1 MTSTPVHPASPAPE
15 QAAIIMAAGKG
26 TRMRSRTNKVL
37 HEVAGVPMI
46 ERVTRAALA
55 AGVRRVVVVLG
66 HQSEEVQEHLRR
78 VFVDGEGVN
87 ITWALQEEQLG
98 TAHAVQCALPALEG
112 FEGRVWILSGDTP
125 LVHAGLLERLNSSC
139 PRAAL
144 AVAGMRLNEPSS
156 YGRLLTDARGL
167 YAIREARD
175 CAPHEL
181 AVRDVNAGLYRVE
194 ASLLRA
200 GLATLKRENAQG
212 EYYLT
217 DLVSYARALQGEAP
231 EGGGELVGCHVFEG
245 AEVEALEGVNDRV
258 DLARAEA
265 SAQRL
270 LALAA
275 MRGGATLLR
284 PETVRLSAHAALGE
298 DSLVEEDVT
307 LVGRVEVGRGARLG
321 RGCRVEDSAVG
332 EGAVVGQGAIL
343 KGVTLAAGAV
353 VHPYSHLEGAEVG
366 ERAEVGPFARLREG
380 TRLSAR
386 VKIGNFVET
395 KKASFGEGAKASHL
409 SYLGDAE
416 VGARANVGA
425 GTITCNYDGYR
436 KHKTHIGE
444 GAFIGSDT
452 QLVAP
457 VSVGDGAFVAA
468 GSTVTR
474 DVPADALAL
483 SRAPQVEREGWA
495 ARFHAER
502 RGR

>member
-1 MTSTPVHPASPAPE
+1 
-15 QAAIIMAAGKG
+15 MAAGKG

-46 ERVTRAALA
+46 ERVVRAALD

-66 HQSEEVQEHLRR
+66 HQSEEVQAHLRR
-78 VFVDGEGVN
+78 VFAEGEGAH
-87 ITWALQEEQLG
+87 ITWAIQAEQLG
-98 TAHAVQCALPALEG
+98 TAHAAQCALPALEG

-125 LVHAGLLERLNSSC
+125 LIHAGLFARLNAAC
-139 PRAAL
+139 PHAAL
-144 AVAGMRLNEPSS
+144 AVAGMRLHDPAS

-175 CAPHEL
+175 CAPHER
-181 AVRDVNAGLYRVE
+181 AVRDVNAGLYRVD
-194 ASLLRA
+194 AALLRA

-217 DLVSYARALQGEAP
+217 DLVSYARALQDAAGASGEEA
-231 EGGGELVGCHVFEG
+231 GAGVGCCVFEG
-245 AEVEALEGVNDRV
+245 DDVEALEGVNDRV

-265 SAQRL
+265 SAQRQ

-298 DSLVEEDVT
+298 DALVEEDVT
-307 LVGRVEVGRGARLG
+307 LVGRVAVGRGARLG
-321 RGCRVEDSAVG
+321 RGCRLEGCVVG
-332 EGAVVGQGAIL
+332 EGAVVGQGALL

-366 ERAEVGPFARLREG
+366 AGAEVGPFARLREG
-380 TRLSAR
+380 TRLAAR

-395 KKASFGEGAKASHL
+395 KKATFGEGAKASHL
-409 SYLGDAE
+409 SYLGDVD

-436 KHKTHIGE
+436 KHHTHIGE

-457 VSVGDGAFVAA
+457 VAVGAGAFVAA

-474 DVPADALAL
+474 DVPPDALAL

-502 RGR
+502 RAAKP